1 MASLSNQL
9 FRVVRPDFF
18 RVLTGPLARL
28 YVDVLDSLE
37 VEASQRSQG
46 LDRTEVLA
54 IMEEVIEQY
63 QDWPDSDD
71 GNLPA
76 AMTTRDRA
84 RAIYDTLRTSGWLQE
99 EQRSDWQRLVLFD
112 SNGTLLLQAMRRM
125 VSPEAVFSDK
135 LINVCTTLSRGGEI
149 NLDALQ
155 EEPWG
160 QVETCVE
167 NLRAGLAE
175 LRGMQK
181 SIEQHTK
188 QQLAATSLKENL
200 SLLYDQFAERIGRTC
215 YAHLVHARLP
225 TKLSETRRAL
235 ENLSCHEELLGKMQS
250 EVMRRESA
258 LSHESA
264 MSRVRLRINELEEM
278 LQQIEPLADM
288 IDKRTAEF
296 ARRSQARF
304 RYLQQT
310 TSENR
315 ARVQIFFETLNRNFS
330 GRRVAEVDAMGLEF
344 PTLAL
349 HDAHILGG
357 LESLYTPRLRR
368 AAGEIEPLEDDDPR
382 QADRALAQLES
393 SLRDSL
399 TVNRANHFM
408 GRLPGASGATWNS
421 DDLLRDYVHNDEDV
435 ADLIACLLHARS
447 SDARFEV
454 RVPRSDLEAD
464 TGVFHSKLSY
474 RIERFTLVKKGAI
487 SNRTSIRRVCSP
499 DCSPATASVWEK
511 HCAG

>member
-18 RVLTGPLARL
+18 RVLAGPLARL
-28 YVDVLDSLE
+28 YVDVLDSIE

-46 LDRTEVLA
+46 LDRDEILA
-54 IMEEVIEQY
+54 LVEQVVEQH
-63 QDWPDSDD
+63 QDWPDSGD
-71 GNLPA
+71 GVMSA

-84 RAIYDTLRTSGWLQE
+84 RAVYDTLRTSGWLLE
-99 EQRSDWQRLVLFD
+99 EERSDWQRLVLFD
-112 SNGTLLLQAMRRM
+112 SNGILLLQAMRRM
-125 VSPEAVFSDK
+125 VSPEAIFSDK

-155 EEPWG
+155 EEPWA

-167 NLRAGLAE
+167 NLRTGLAE

-188 QQLAATSLKENL
+188 QQLASTSLKENL
-200 SLLYDQFAERIGRTC
+200 ALLYDQFAERIGRTC
-215 YAHLVHARLP
+215 YAQLVHARLP

-235 ENLSCHEELLGKMQS
+235 ENLSCHAELLGKMQS
-250 EVMRRESA
+250 EVMRREPA

-304 RYLQQT
+304 RYLQET

-315 ARVQIFFETLNRNFS
+315 ARVQTFFETLNRHFS
-330 GRRVAEVDAMGLEF
+330 GRRVAEVDALGLEF
-344 PTLAL
+344 PILPL
-349 HDAHILGG
+349 HDARILGG

-368 AAGEIEPLEDDDPR
+368 AAEEIEPLEDDDPR
-382 QADRALAQLES
+382 HADRALAQLES

-399 TVNRANHFM
+399 TVSRANHYM
-408 GRLPGASGATWNS
+408 GRLPGTSGTAWNS
-421 DDLLRDYVHNDEDV
+421 DVLLREYVHNDEDV

-447 SDARFEV
+447 PDARFDI
-454 RVPRSDLEAD
+454 RVPRSETEAD
-464 TGVFHSKLSY
+464 TGSFDSRLSY
-474 RIERFTLVKKGAI
+474 RIERFILVKK
-487 SNRTSIRRVCSP
+487 
-499 DCSPATASVWEK
+499 
-511 HCAG
+511 